1 MIYKATINGQN
12 IVIYLDG
19 SMFYNGTT
27 KQELT
32 PHVREDGIEVIDIGD
47 IQLPVEGVLAT
58 ARKEMGME
66 D

>member
-32 PHVREDGIEVIDIGD
+32 PYVREDGIEVIDIGD